1 MAYDRTCP
9 TPSRNSHLQLQVD
22 SQEFRGKGV
31 QNVGKG
37 GGGRVYGEGKVGD
50 MCGPT
55 WGPCV
60 TVLARLGACAGELV
74 GCKAGNGKSSQYCW
88 NKEPECQVL
97 LFSAFHAKNSRY
109 NTEFRD

>member
-1 MAYDRTCP
+1 MAYNDCTCP
-9 TPSRNSHLQLQVD
+9 TLSRNSHLQLQVD

-50 MCGPT
+50 VCGPA

-60 TVLARLGACAGELV
+60 NHSGQTGGLCRGAGGRQGWEWQV
-74 GCKAGNGKSSQYCW
+74 
-88 NKEPECQVL
+88 EPVPLEQ
-97 LFSAFHAKNSRY
+97 R
-109 NTEFRD
+109 T